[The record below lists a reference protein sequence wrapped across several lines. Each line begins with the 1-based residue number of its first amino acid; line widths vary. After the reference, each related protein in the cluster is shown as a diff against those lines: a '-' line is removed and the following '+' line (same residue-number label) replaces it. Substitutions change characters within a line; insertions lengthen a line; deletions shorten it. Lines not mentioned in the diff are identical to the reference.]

1 MKAIPITVLIL
12 LVLALCSAAGCAA
25 TPEDRWYQQREA
37 LNTANR
43 AYLAN
48 VPLMSDEQIVYH
60 GQLLQAARSSLE
72 QAKAHLPGGGPAFD
86 TTLDIV
92 EAILIRLAQQQA
104 TARNTPGLEETHDDP
119 R

>member
-1 MKAIPITVLIL
+1 MKAIPITVVIL
-12 LVLALCSAAGCAA
+12 LVLALCSVAGCAT

-37 LNTANR
+37 LSTANR

-60 GQLLQAARSSLE
+60 GELLQAARSSLE
-72 QAKAHLPGGGPAFD
+72 QAQAHLPGGGPAFD

-92 EAILIRLAQQQA
+92 EAILIRLATQNSNPLA
-104 TARNTPGLEETHDDP
+104 TEDTPGDT